1 MQEFKEF
8 VRAIESV
15 KKATFKTDLYSN
27 KPLSK
32 DKKQISAYILVDT
45 FKRNDEDK
53 NGNLDQREFGQALWE
68 VLKLIKE
75 NCENRE

>member
-15 KKATFKTDLYSN
+15 KKATYKTDFYGD
-27 KPLSK
+27 KPLTK

-45 FKRNDEDK
+45 FKRNDVDK
-53 NGNLDQREFGQALWE
+53 NGNLDPIEFCQALWE